1 MTISLQSTFPPGY
14 IPPGVDPKALD
25 PAAQKMMETT
35 GITLGVALK
44 LIGLDLNDVQG
55 SRMDSLLKSLLPAPG
70 SEKPGG
76 SAPLSKLTPQG
87 VEIDIYSVM
96 ALFQQCAQ
104 QMRDNAREVRSAET
118 QAQVKSLMGA
128 AQEIRNA
135 AEDRFAASVTQG
147 AMQIAG
153 GAVSVGMGVAGG
165 VFSAKG
171 INTGAD
177 TVAGAKL
184 NNIGAT
190 LSATAQGT
198 GNMVSGT
205 GTIAAAFAEQNA
217 AEHDASKAELEA
229 DARVHEQGAQHANDL
244 MQQMMDVIRDV
255 REKLGAIDQART
267 ETVRGIAR
275 NV

>member
-14 IPPGVDPKALD
+14 IPHGVDPKALD
-25 PAAQKMMETT
+25 QAAQKMMETT

-44 LIGLDLNDVQG
+44 LIGMDLNDVQG

-70 SEKPGG
+70 SEKA
-76 SAPLSKLTPQG
+76 SAGRPLNTLTPQA
-87 VEIDIYSVM
+87 VEIDVYAVM
-96 ALFQQCAQ
+96 ALFQKCAQ
-104 QMRDNAREVRSAET
+104 EMRDQAREVRTAET

-165 VFSAKG
+165 VFTAKG
-171 INTGAD
+171 IHAD
-177 TVAGAKL
+177 VTTVAGAKL
-184 NNIGAT
+184 NNVGAT
-190 LSATAQGT
+190 LSATAQGS
-198 GNMVSGT
+198 GNMLSGA
-205 GTIAAAFAEQNA
+205 GTVAAAFPEQAA
-217 AEHDASKAELEA
+217 AEHDAVKAELEA